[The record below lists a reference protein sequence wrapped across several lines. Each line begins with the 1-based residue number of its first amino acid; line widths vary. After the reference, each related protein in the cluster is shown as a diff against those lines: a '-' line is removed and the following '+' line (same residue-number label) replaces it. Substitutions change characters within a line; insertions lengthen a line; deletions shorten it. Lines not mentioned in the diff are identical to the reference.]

1 MTDAVLTIHI
11 TEGKHGMFYA
21 TSPQRKELFVGGRS
35 IYGAL
40 EAVAPVLAQV
50 DAAELAATPG
60 PKARKAE

>member
-1 MTDAVLTIHI
+1 MMDAVLTIHI

-40 EAVAPVLAQV
+40 EAVAPVLARM
-50 DAAELAATPG
+50 DATGRTATPG
-60 PKARKAE
+60 PKERKA